1 MQQNVTLS
9 LQQEMLRRRLPVVVL
24 LLIVASGILV
34 VRMISFQAPPDPR
47 VAAYIESVRQAN
59 YGSQRLLTSPRGLIY
74 DRNGQPLAVNTL
86 RYRIGVSPNL
96 ISNREDFIQN
106 ISAILER
113 DPLEIRELITTDAPY
128 RLLAT
133 NVEPEVWRRIDALNY
148 ISIKAEQIPRR
159 YYPQN
164 ELASHVIGLV
174 GGGVEDL
181 RGYNGVEGYY
191 QSLLIGQTRSEEVSN
206 LPFDVPEAQDALQRG
221 ADLVLTIDR
230 DVQYL
235 IEQELAAAVQSTGAQ
250 GGTIIVM
257 NPRTGDILGM
267 ANFPTFNPNNIP
279 RDEQLLRNPAI
290 TAPYEPGS
298 VFKVLTVAAALEE
311 GAITPDWTYNDQGV
325 YTVGS
330 KTIQNWDDAAH
341 GVVDLTTALVDSLNI
356 GMAKI
361 AVEEMGKESFYA
373 RISAFG
379 IGERTRVDLEGEDKG
394 ILRVPGDEFWSE
406 SDLATN
412 AFGQGLAVTPLQMLN
427 AVNVIANGGLL
438 MQPRVV
444 QQVIRG
450 TEVETRDPVV
460 IRRVLS
466 PETAKIVTDMMV
478 KVVNEGMDGK
488 ASVPG
493 YTIAGKT
500 GTAQIFTPIGPENR
514 YMMTFVGFLPA
525 DDPQISVLIKL
536 DRPTS
541 GQFASQTA
549 APVFAKLA
557 ARLVLMLEI
566 PNDEV
571 RRGLVS
577 QGGVIGGIR
586 R

>member
-1 MQQNVTLS
+1 MQPALPMTA
-9 LQQEMLRRRLPVVVL
+9 QQEMLRRRLPIVVVIL
-24 LLIVASGILV
+24 LTATAILV

-47 VAAYIESVRQAN
+47 VSSYVESVRQAN
-59 YGSQRLLTSPRGLIY
+59 YGAQRLLTSPRGIIY
-74 DRNGQPLAVNTL
+74 DRHGQPLAVNTL
-86 RYRIGVSPNL
+86 QYRIGVSPSL

-113 DPLEIRELITTDAPY
+113 DPLEIRELIDTDAPY

-148 ISIKAEQIPRR
+148 ISVRAEQIPRR
-159 YYPQN
+159 YYPQST
-164 ELASHVIGLV
+164 LASQLIGIV

-181 RGYNGVEGYY
+181 RGYNGIEGYY
-191 QSLLIGQTRSEEVSN
+191 QDVLTGQTRSEQVSN
-206 LPFDVPEAQDALQRG
+206 LPFDIPEENDGPVRG

-235 IEQELAAAVQSTGAQ
+235 LETELAAAVQSTGAG
-250 GGTIIVM
+250 GGTMIVM

-267 ANFPTFNPNNIP
+267 ANYPTFNPNEIP
-279 RDEQLLRNPAI
+279 NDELILRNPAI
-290 TAPYEPGS
+290 TVPYEPGS

-311 GAITPDWTYNDQGV
+311 GVITPGWTYNDQGV
-325 YTVGS
+325 YPVGS
-330 KTIQNWDDAAH
+330 KEIKNWDNAAH

-356 GMAKI
+356 GMATI
-361 AVEEMGKESFYA
+361 AVEEMGRESFYA

-379 IGERTRVDLEGEDKG
+379 IGERTRVDLEGEDRG

-412 AFGQGLAVTPLQMLN
+412 SFGQGVAVTPLQMLN

-450 TEVETRDPVV
+450 TEVESRDPVV

-466 PETAKIVTDMMV
+466 PETAKTVSDMMV
-478 KVVNEGMDGK
+478 RVVNDGVDGN

-500 GTAQIFTPIGPENR
+500 GTAQIFTPIGPESR

-525 DDPQISVLIKL
+525 DDPQISILIKL

-557 ARLVLMLEI
+557 ERLAMMLEI

-571 RRGLVS
+571 RRAIAA
-577 QGGVIGGIR
+577 QGGIIGSIR